1 MFGCTNDR
9 LFPEKYTLKDHISN
23 TKLETGK
30 KVYSV
35 IFIVHYVNLYVLFK
49 KRTGV
54 YYQVRRVEAKP
65 GDFIPNNMWL
75 QVFLTASKSLM

>member
-1 MFGCTNDR
+1 MIVMGKKILVPCSGCNNDR
-9 LFPEKYTLKDHISN
+9 LFPEKYTVKDHISN

-30 KVYSV
+30 KIYSV
-35 IFIVHYVNLYVLFK
+35 IFIVHYINLYVLFK

-65 GDFIPNNMWL
+65 GDFIPDNM
-75 QVFLTASKSLM
+75 

>member
-1 MFGCTNDR
+1 M
-9 LFPEKYTLKDHISN
+9 KDHISN

-30 KVYSV
+30 KIYSV

-65 GDFIPNNMWL
+65 GDFIPDNM
-75 QVFLTASKSLM
+75 